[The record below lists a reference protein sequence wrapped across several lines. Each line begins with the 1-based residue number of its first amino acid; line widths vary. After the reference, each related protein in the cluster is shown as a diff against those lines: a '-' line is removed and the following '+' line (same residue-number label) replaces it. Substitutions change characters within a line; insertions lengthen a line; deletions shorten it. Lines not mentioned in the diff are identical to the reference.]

1 MFQPVYI
8 YGNYIDGILRITNKT
23 GTNNGNYY
31 YLHDH
36 LYTTVALV
44 NSSGTVVERY
54 EYDVYGKCRIMDA
67 SYNSRSTSNYENCY
81 LFTGR
86 RLDILDINGS
96 LKIQYNRNRYYD
108 PETGRWLTHDPLGI
122 TPNPPKPN
130 FFDAASQYIDGMN
143 LYEYVGSAAPMAL
156 DAAGLRWFCRDKCKL
171 GDWSY
176 KHKGKPVMVV
186 FPGTPEQAEVAG
198 QVFLGGK
205 IVGWGIWALHGFTL
219 PCLCPTV
226 DVLKGESLPETAQR
240 GIVNLVGG
248 IQGWRLFL
256 KVQVKYCCQV
266 SCDSCWTSKLW
277 KNVWKKKTVAFECVG
292 NDPEPNWTPNPT
304 FGEPSVGPPYSEAPG
319 RWGGTKK
326 QREAKAKACKEE
338 LDKALRTA
346 MSAKKGASSTDE
358 ICVIKT
364 DKCKAK
370 KD

>member
-1 MFQPVYI
+1 M
-8 YGNYIDGILRITNKT
+8 
-23 GTNNGNYY
+23 NNISDVRN
-31 YLHDH
+31 LH
-36 LYTTVALV
+36 
-44 NSSGTVVERY
+44 
-54 EYDVYGKCRIMDA
+54 
-67 SYNSRSTSNYENCY
+67 

-86 RLDILDINGS
+86 RLDILDRRS

-171 GDWSY
+171 HDWSY

-186 FPGTPEQAEVAG
+186 FPGTPKHAEVAG

-205 IVGWGIWALHGFTL
+205 VVGWGIWALHGLTL

-226 DVLKGESLPETAQR
+226 SVSKGESLPETAQR
-240 GIVNLVGG
+240 GIVDLFGE

-266 SCDSCWTSKLW
+266 YCDSCWTSKLW
-277 KNVWKKKTVAFECVG
+277 KNVWKKKIVAFECVG
-292 NDPEPNWTPNPT
+292 NDPEPGWRPNLLL
-304 FGEPSVGPPYSEAPG
+304 GEKLDPYHGAPG
-319 RWGGTKK
+319 AWALTKK
-326 QREAKAKACKEE
+326 QLKAKAKACKKE

-346 MSAKKGASSTDE
+346 KNAKTGASSMDE